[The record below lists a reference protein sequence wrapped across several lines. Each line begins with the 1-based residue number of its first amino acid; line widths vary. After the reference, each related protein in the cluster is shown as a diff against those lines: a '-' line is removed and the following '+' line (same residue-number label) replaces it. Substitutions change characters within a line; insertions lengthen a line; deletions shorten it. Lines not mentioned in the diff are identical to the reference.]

1 MTLSEAAL
9 VSIVI
14 PTYNS
19 EATLPRC
26 LSAIANQTYEN
37 IETIVVDGGSID
49 NTIDICQQ
57 FDVNYL
63 LSDRK
68 GSATQTNYGI
78 TNARGTYIY
87 RVDSDVLLASDNV
100 SECVKKCEGEKYDV
114 VCVYW
119 GPDPTVSF
127 WAKVR
132 ELEWSCYKDNLFP
145 RGARFFRTTA
155 IIDIGLFDSNLTF
168 GEDYD
173 VYNKL
178 VRHNFKV
185 GTIQSEGLH
194 IGEPRSLNEVI
205 IKQFAYGKT
214 LHAFLKEHNEGLTQV
229 SPIRKELIKN
239 WKRFVSHPIL
249 AAGFIIYYLVYY
261 AAAIF
266 GLVVSMVEGNKNKN
280 SDSKHL
286 R

>member
-1 MTLSEAAL
+1 LSEGPV

-14 PTYNS
+14 PTFNS
-19 EATLPRC
+19 EKTLSRC
-26 LSAIANQTYEN
+26 LLAIADQTYEN
-37 IETIVVDGGSID
+37 IETIIVDGGSTD
-49 NTIDICQQ
+49 NTIKICKQ

-63 LSDRK
+63 LTDTK
-68 GSATQTNYGI
+68 GRTEQTNYGI

-127 WAKVR
+127 WARVR

-145 RGARFFRTTA
+145 RGARFFRKTA
-155 IIDIGLFDSNLTF
+155 IIGIGLFNSNLTF

-205 IKQFAYGKT
+205 TEQFAYGKT
-214 LHAFLKEHNEGLTQV
+214 LHAFLKENNEGLTQV
-229 SPIRKELIKN
+229 SPIKKELIKN
-239 WKRFVSHPIL
+239 WKKFARHPALALGFV
-249 AAGFIIYYLVYY
+249 IYEIAYY
-261 AAAIF
+261 AAALL
-266 GLVVSMVEGNKNKN
+266 GLMVSAASKNPT
-280 SDSKHL
+280 
-286 R
+286 